1 MKNLNLNQINYLI
14 QVVNCGSIKKA
25 AEVLG
30 IKRTTLLMSLSAL
43 EDELGQNILLR
54 QKNGTTLIE
63 EQSDLFD
70 IIQKMQKK
78 ITEIE
83 TLRQELT
90 QKNIAQ
96 IYSSSPILI
105 SLIEKVN
112 NSYFSLQQ
120 TKKPIVQM
128 SMNYSAETDFIF
140 TMELPTNLSENYN
153 QYQLF
158 DSPYCICLRNTHP
171 LTQKNFL
178 ELTPEEI
185 SYPIISLSDE
195 PLQGYNYQSIN
206 NFSSLQRIISTSDC
220 LALIPEIFLKHIS
233 SPFISSTTSLK
244 TKNLGLSFK
253 AFLLV
258 RTEILEYPAA
268 LNYLNYILS
277 TFKE

>member
-25 AEVLG
+25 AEILG

-70 IIQKMQKK
+70 IIQKMQKI

-171 LTQKNFL
+171 LAQKNFL

>member
-1 MKNLNLNQINYLI
+1 MNLNQINYLI

-54 QKNGTTLIE
+54 QKNGTTLVE

>member
-1 MKNLNLNQINYLI
+1 MNLNQINYLI
-14 QVVNCGSIKKA
+14 KVINCGSIKKA
-25 AEVLG
+25 AEILG
-30 IKRTTLLMSLSAL
+30 IKRTTLLMSLNAL

-54 QKNGTTLIE
+54 RKNGTTLIE
-63 EQSDLFD
+63 EQSDLFG
-70 IIQKMQKK
+70 IIQKMQEK
-78 ITEIE
+78 IKEIE
-83 TLRQELT
+83 TLQQELT
-90 QKNIAQ
+90 QKNITR
-96 IYSSSPILI
+96 IFSSSPILI
-105 SLIEKVN
+105 SLIERVN
-112 NSYFSLQQ
+112 SSYFSLQQ

-171 LTQKNFL
+171 LAQKNFL

-185 SYPIISLSDE
+185 YYPIISLSDE

-233 SPFISSTTSLK
+233 SPFISSITSLK

-258 RTEILEYPAA
+258 RTEILEYPAVS
-268 LNYLNYILS
+268 NYLNYILS

>member
-54 QKNGTTLIE
+54 QKNGTTLVE

>member
-1 MKNLNLNQINYLI
+1 MNLNQINYLI

-25 AEVLG
+25 AEILG

-70 IIQKMQKK
+70 IIQKMQKI

-171 LTQKNFL
+171 LAQKNFL